1 MTTIIK
7 LALLTPHTYEAYT
20 RGICLPAIFH
30 NLHDASVCD
39 LQCLC

>member
-7 LALLTPHTYEAYT
+7 LALLTPQPTKAT
-20 RGICLPAIFH
+20 RGMCLPAIFH

-39 LQCLC
+39 SQRLC